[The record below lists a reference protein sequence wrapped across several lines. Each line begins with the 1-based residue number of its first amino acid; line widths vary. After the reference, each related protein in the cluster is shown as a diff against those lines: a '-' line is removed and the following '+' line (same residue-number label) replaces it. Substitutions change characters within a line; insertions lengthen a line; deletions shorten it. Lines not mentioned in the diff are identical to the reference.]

1 MNNLDKRYPRTLS
14 EAFPNDAEHSYAI
27 IATAKR
33 PLYALHWLGYGF
45 ICMFIGFIF
54 GRYL

>member
-1 MNNLDKRYPRTLS
+1 MNSLDKRYPRTLS
-14 EAFPNDAEHSYAI
+14 EAFPKDAEHSYAI

-45 ICMFIGFIF
+45 VCMFIGFIF

>member
-1 MNNLDKRYPRTLS
+1 MNNTTRKYARTLY

-27 IATAKR
+27 IATAKK
-33 PLYALHWLGYGF
+33 PMYALHWLTYGA